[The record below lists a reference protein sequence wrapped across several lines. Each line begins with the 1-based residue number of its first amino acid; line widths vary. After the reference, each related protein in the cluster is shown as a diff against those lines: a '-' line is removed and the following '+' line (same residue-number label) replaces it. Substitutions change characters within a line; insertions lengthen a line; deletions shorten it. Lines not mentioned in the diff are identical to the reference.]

1 MALVD
6 ESTREIIKSEADVF
20 GVNATQ
26 TAIEQSS
33 LQKHYP
39 LTTVDRAGPLE
50 FKIVSSDDEYID
62 ASTHFL
68 YTKNRILDE
77 NGQELEVTVPP
88 AVDGGQ
94 PGTNDDAIVFPINY
108 FHATRFKNVEVK
120 INGKS
125 VTSNDNLYPY
135 RAYLETLLNYE
146 SNVKKEQLALSFF
159 EKDVADFNQC
169 NADLAREFPRSGS
182 NLGAHARFKRTKNST
197 TFECIGRIHSEIFSQ
212 PKLFING
219 TTISV
224 KLHPHDQAFN
234 LMAKNPNKRYT
245 ISIDTAI
252 LFVNHVKISPSVREA
267 HELALLKTN
276 AKYPIREIKMK
287 YFTKSTG
294 RTDLSELNLIN
305 GVIPRK
311 IVVGLVSSRAFT
323 GIKSANP
330 FNFHHFNIQ
339 NLVLRVNNKAMPF
352 ENIEMDFEN
361 DNVGQGYFVLLH
373 GTNRLYRNKD
383 ADLTLA
389 DFKNGNTIFAFD
401 LTPDMSNS
409 HFNLL
414 KEGTVSLE
422 IRLGQPCTESITI
435 VVYSEYDNVI
445 SIDKDRNVF
454 ID

>member
-6 ESTREIIKSEADVF
+6 ESSREVIKSEANVF
-20 GVNATQ
+20 NVHATQ
-26 TAIEQSS
+26 TAIEQST

-62 ASTHFL
+62 PSTHFL
-68 YTKNRILDE
+68 YTRNRILDE
-77 NGQELEVTVPP
+77 NGQELQVIIPP
-88 AVDGGQ
+88 AEDGGQ
-94 PGTNDDAIVFPINY
+94 ATVNEDAVVLPINY
-108 FHATRFKNVEVK
+108 FHATRFKNVEVQ

-146 SNVKKEQLALSFF
+146 TNVKKEQLALAFF
-159 EKDVADFNQC
+159 EKDVANFNQC
-169 NADLAREFPRSGS
+169 DADLAKQLPRTGT
-182 NLGAHARFKRTKNST
+182 NFGAYARFKRTKNSA

-212 PKLFING
+212 SKLLVNG
-219 TTISV
+219 TQINV
-224 KLHPHDQAFN
+224 KLHQHDQAFS
-234 LMAKNPNKRYT
+234 LMALNPNKRYT

-287 YFTKSTG
+287 YFTKSAG
-294 RTDLSELNLIN
+294 CTDLSELNLIN

-311 IVVGLVSSRAFT
+311 IVLGLVSSRAFT

-330 FNFHHFNIQ
+330 FNFNHFNIQ

-352 ENIEMDFEN
+352 ENIEMDFEHG
-361 DNVGQGYFVLLH
+361 NVGQGYFVLLH
-373 GTNRLYRNKD
+373 GTNRLHRNKD

-389 DFKNGNTIFAFD
+389 DFKNGNTLFAFD

-422 IRLGQPCTESITI
+422 IRLSQPCSDSVTI

-445 SIDKDRNVF
+445 SIDKDRNVST
-454 ID
+454 D